1 MENNEIEILEET
13 NKKKG
18 SKRPYV
24 VAIVLALA
32 LVVTITATSYA
43 YFSANVSGTSRE
55 TVVTTTSLEIE
66 FTDGAVVSLENAL
79 PGQYIEKTFKVEN
92 KGNGDTTYD
101 VYMSDLI
108 NDFEDKTD
116 LVYTLTSNDGGY
128 NVSTNT
134 QVPSSSSKIVNSQ
147 LLRAGETHN
156 YTLRI
161 SFLETNDNQDDN
173 KGKQFST
180 IIRVNEVQA
189 LTKQVTLHPNEGTLD
204 NATISLPI
212 GEVITNLPVPVR
224 SGYKLEGWYL
234 DSGLTQKVTSETV
247 MTSSINDMYAKY
259 EKWNYS
265 IVSGDIST
273 VGSVVKIADEEFYVI
288 GQEDSSH
295 VKLLSKYNL
304 NVGSNAKGTATGLQ
318 DSDVR
323 GFSGTTYGTV
333 AENTNYWYDGYG
345 LKPAYG
351 SSYPTYVYDSNSTLY
366 QYVNNYVTYL
376 NTQGVNVSGRL
387 IKQEE
392 LVSLGCNVSTRYCD
406 SNGTHGGTAPS
417 WVYQTSYWSG
427 SADGDYWLWTVR
439 TDGYSYRDRY
449 DNGGFYGVR
458 PVIILEK

>member
-1 MENNEIEILEET
+1 MENNEIEILEDN

-43 YFSANVSGTSRE
+43 YFSATVSGTGNN

-66 FTDGAVVSLENAL
+66 FTDGAAVSLQNAL
-79 PGQYIEKTFKVEN
+79 PGSYVEKTFKVEN

-108 NDFEDKTD
+108 NAFEDKTD

-147 LLRAGETHN
+147 LLRAGEVHN

-173 KGKQFST
+173 KGKSFST

-189 LTKQVTLHPNEGTLD
+189 AMQQVTLHPNEGTLD

-212 GEVITNLPVPVR
+212 GEVITNLPVPTR
-224 SGYKLEGWYL
+224 SGYGLEGWYL

-265 IVSGDIST
+265 IVSGDLDT

-288 GQEDSSH
+288 GQEDSTH
-295 VKLLSKYNL
+295 VKLLSKWNL
-304 NVGSNAKGTATGLQ
+304 NLGKNAKGTATGLQ

-323 GFSGTTYGTV
+323 GLRSDGGTIYGTV
-333 AENTNYWYDGYG
+333 AFSSTTYWVDSSTN

-351 SSYPTYVYDSNSTLY
+351 SSYPAYVYDSNSNLY

-376 NTQGVNVSGRL
+376 NTQGVQVSGRL

-392 LVSLGCNVSTRYCD
+392 LVALGCNASTKHCD
-406 SNGTHGGTAPS
+406 SSQGGTAPS
-417 WVYQTSYWSG
+417 WVY
-427 SADGDYWLWTVR
+427 
-439 TDGYSYRDRY
+439 
-449 DNGGFYGVR
+449 
-458 PVIILEK
+458 